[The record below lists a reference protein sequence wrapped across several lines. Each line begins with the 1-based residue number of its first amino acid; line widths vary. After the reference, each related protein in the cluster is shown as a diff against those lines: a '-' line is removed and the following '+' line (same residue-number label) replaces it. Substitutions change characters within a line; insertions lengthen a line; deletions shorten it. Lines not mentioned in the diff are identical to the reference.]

1 MSIPYD
7 VLVNWSKPGKS
18 DNSKITYEKLSNVI
32 NSKLYGNYETFLQG
46 SYHNT
51 THVRENS
58 DIDVVVLNK
67 DIFIDNTL
75 FGLRGNL
82 QDLNSYKSFLYYK
95 LHGSQNFY
103 FTVGNKTIKYSGNS
117 NYVPADIIPC
127 GCYRGATVGVQT
139 GTILY
144 DSNLRK
150 YFINYPKQH
159 YDNGVLKS
167 QQTNGNFK
175 KTVRMFKNA
184 RNNAVKKGLLKSED
198 IAPSYFLEC
207 LVYNI
212 PNNCFIGNENDIF
225 YKSIYWLY
233 HNTNLL
239 SNLKCQNKIQNLFGY
254 DSPNTII
261 VYNKWNISDAITFIR
276 AIAELWD
283 NWGKI

>member
-1 MSIPYD
+1 MSIPTD

-18 DNSKITYEKLSNVI
+18 DNSKVTYEKLNNVI
-32 NSKLYGNYETFLQG
+32 NSKLYGDYELFLQG

-51 THVRENS
+51 THVKENS

-67 DIFIDNTL
+67 NIIVGNTL
-75 FGLRGNL
+75 YGLRGNL
-82 QDLNSYKSFLYYK
+82 QDLTGYKSFLYYK
-95 LHGSQNFY
+95 IQGAQNFY
-103 FTVGNKTIKYSGNS
+103 FTLGNKTIKYAGNS
-117 NYVPADIIPC
+117 NYVPADIVPC
-127 GCYRGATVGVQT
+127 GCYKGATIGSPI

-184 RNNAVKKGLLKSED
+184 RNNAVKTGLLRTED

-207 LVYNI
+207 LIYNI
-212 PNNCFIGNENDIF
+212 PNSCFIGDEHEIF
-225 YKSIYWLY
+225 YKSIKWLY
-233 HNTNLL
+233 QNTSLL
-239 SNLKCQNKIQNLFGY
+239 SNMKCQNKIQNLFGY
-254 DSPNTII
+254 DSLSSIV
-261 VYNKWNISDAITFIR
+261 VYNKWNTSDAITFVN
-276 AIAELWD
+276 AIVNLWN